1 MTLTRNDEDREI
13 NHHGRPVDV
22 GEAESRPGST
32 AKVFCRC
39 DMLLDNFFLAVFL
52 SDMMHACSL
61 FRLLTK
67 TLLLWMSKFS

>member
-1 MTLTRNDEDREI
+1 MNRNDEDREI

-39 DMLLDNFFLAVFL
+39 DMLLDNFFL
-52 SDMMHACSL
+52 L
-61 FRLLTK
+61 FFVKYDPWHVHTRTGC
-67 TLLLWMSKFS
+67 